1 MVHQTTKLNP
11 QKNMKLQNFYIFIL
25 LLISGILN
33 AQEDTDDLLNVFFS
47 DEPAYATSVFKA
59 SRIMNTHSI
68 KQPNKGEMEFRI
80 SHRFGKINGG
90 SYELWGLDQAT
101 IHFSLEYNPIERLT
115 VGLGRSNYKKTY
127 DGFAKYSIFKQQ
139 TGKRNTPLFLTYFGS
154 TEISSTKTEVPD
166 FKGEHRMRFT
176 HQLLIARKFSK
187 RLSIQ
192 ITPTLIH
199 KNLVETPDMHNNIMA
214 IGFGGRYKI
223 TKRLSF
229 NWDTY
234 WVDHGPM
241 PEGISYFMPLTI
253 GVDLETGGHVFQ
265 ILLSN
270 SLPMREAGFITE
282 TMGEWGKGDIHLGF
296 NISRMF
302 HLHK

>member
-1 MVHQTTKLNP
+1 
-11 QKNMKLQNFYIFIL
+11 MKLKYSIL
-25 LLISGILN
+25 IILFSATTLF
-33 AQEDTDDLLNVFFS
+33 AQDDTDDLLNDLFTE
-47 DEPAYATSVFKA
+47 EPQFVTSAFKA

-68 KQPNKGEMEFRI
+68 KQPQKGEMEFRI

-90 SYELWGLDQAT
+90 GYELWGLDQAA

-115 VGLGRSNYKKTY
+115 VGLGRSNYQKTY
-127 DGFAKYSIFKQQ
+127 DGFAKYNILKQQ
-139 TGKRNTPLFLTYFGS
+139 KGKQSIPISLSYFVS
-154 TEISSTKTEVPD
+154 TEIRTLKTGVPD
-166 FKGEHRMRFT
+166 FKGIHRMNFT
-176 HQLLIARKFSK
+176 HQLLIARKFNK

-192 ITPTLIH
+192 ITPTLVH
-199 KNLVETPDMHNNIMA
+199 KNLVESPEMYNNIMA
-214 IGFGGRYKI
+214 VGFGGRYKI

-234 WVDHGPM
+234 WVDHGPT
-241 PEGISYFMPLTI
+241 PEGVKYYMPLTI

-282 TMGEWGKGDIHLGF
+282 TTGDWGKGDIHLGF

-302 HLHK
+302 HLHH